1 MIIETNAKKYT
12 LAFAILVACYTLV
25 LAIPAPSST
34 YHRTESA
41 VETLSDSNSD
51 FELPTVSQKF
61 QADTV
66 VEPIQHIEYVYDTIW
81 EELPQLQ
88 LLDSSMLLEGES
100 VVLPDESV
108 QTPPPDTGLR
118 APVPHY
124 DNNPLD
130 EDQHYSPFHLA
141 TPPSLQT
148 HIVYDSLTNT
158 YRFQNMIGNT
168 PFGPASSMSVDEYI
182 DYDLRNS
189 VRDYWRERGASHVSQ
204 GNRRGGGLIPQIHVG
219 GDIFESIFGSNTID
233 IRPSGNVELIFG
245 VLHNFND
252 NPNFPIKQRKV
263 TQFNFDENIQLNAL
277 AKIGDKIEFNLNYN
291 TEAMFDFEQEM
302 KLKFEGKEDDILQL
316 IEFGNVTMPLN
327 STLISGSQSLFG
339 VKTQLKFGKLMV
351 TAVASQKRSETET
364 ITVTGGAQT
373 NDFYIK
379 ADEYDGDRHY
389 FLGQFFRDH
398 YNQYLSTL
406 PLVSSPIVIT
416 KIEVWRTTIGSAT
429 QDNRNIVAFTDLGEP
444 NPQFAGFLPT
454 HGVNYPCDSVNN
466 LPSIIDTS
474 VYRDLSTVNNN
485 LRSRGLTSGVDYEKV
500 ESARLLSPSE
510 YTVNTQLGFISL
522 NTALTSDQVLAVAY
536 QYTIIGDDH
545 VYQVGEFSNEVSA
558 PDCIRVKLLKSTTL
572 DTKSPLWDL
581 MMKNVYSLNAYQVS
595 EEDFILNV
603 LYTGDDEGVANGFF
617 NLGSQKNIPLIRLL
631 HLDSLNK
638 QKDPVPDGIFDF
650 IDNAATSGGTINS
663 SNGKIYF
670 PTIEPFGKDLRAVL
684 TEPEIADRYAFDT
697 LYRTTKALARQYTA
711 KNKFYLEGSYKSSS
725 GSEISLNAMNVPEG
739 SVKVTAG
746 GITLTENVD
755 YTVNYSMGTV
765 SIINEG
771 VLNSGTPIS
780 ISLENQSTF
789 GISDQRMFGLNLDYA
804 FNPNFNIG
812 ATVMNLSERPLTQK
826 VNYGDEPINNTIWG
840 MNLNYKTELPFVTKA
855 VDLLS
860 FHSTTTASNLQLEGE
875 FAQFIPGHSRAIGK
889 EGTTYIDDF
898 EGTKSTID
906 LRSIYKWHLA
916 STPQGQIQMFPEANI
931 SDSDPIRRQ
940 LAYGFNRAKF
950 CWYIIDPS
958 FYRNNSATPR
968 NLTVDD
974 QSEPYAREVYETELF
989 PYKQSANSMPTNISV
1004 LNLAFYPEERGPY
1017 NYDVAG
1023 AEGFSAGTNP
1033 DGTLN
1038 SPNTRWGGIM
1048 REMDNTDFESSNI
1061 EYIEF
1066 WMMDP
1071 FIENPNHTGG
1081 KLYFNLGDISE
1092 DILRDG
1098 KKFFENGLPTDGSDE
1113 NVEYTV
1119 WGRVP
1124 TIQMIVTSF
1133 DTEDASR
1140 EHQDVGYDGLTTERE
1155 RDYFADNYLNL
1166 MANQF
1171 GTTSRAYEMAMD
1183 DPSSD
1188 NFHYFRGSDY
1198 DDADIKILERYKY
1211 YNNADGN
1218 SPTDNQSP
1226 ESYPTSGT
1234 NIPNMEDVNNDNTLS
1249 EDEKYYQYVID
1260 LRPDRM
1266 NVGENYIND
1275 IYEASPEPLPN
1286 GTRPLTKWYQFKI
1299 PIKHPD
1305 KVVGNISGFNSIRFM
1320 RMFMREFNEPII
1332 CRLATFE
1339 LVRSEWRTYSL
1350 DLMEDGD
1357 YLPANGG
1364 DETSFDVASLSLE
1377 ENGNRTPIPYVLPP
1391 GIERE
1396 QGFGTTTVQY
1406 VNEQCLTMT
1415 AQNLLDGDARAIYRT
1430 TSYDL
1435 RKFKRL
1441 KMFIHAEKVN
1451 QNDVINKG
1459 DVTAFIR
1466 LGSDFTDNYYEY
1478 EIPIELTP
1486 WYCGKDSTAIWPE
1499 SNRMEIVLDSLV
1511 NVKQM
1516 RNVEVRA
1523 GSHSS
1528 ITVPYSV
1535 EIDGNRITVV
1545 GTPNLADVATI
1556 MVGVRNPKKKFMN
1569 DGDDM
1574 LSKSVE
1580 LWINELRLTDFDDK
1594 TGFAALARMRLNLA
1608 DVGDITLSGTYS
1620 TPGFGSLEQSVTQ
1633 TQSETLYTID
1643 FAANLEA
1650 GKTLFP
1656 EKWNIRIP
1664 LHYDLSQNVSIP
1676 EYNPLN
1682 PDVKLK
1688 EDLKTYETAAER
1700 DSIRQMTTDFVRRQN
1715 VNIMN
1720 VRKERDFDKPIKIRP
1735 WDIENFDFSYA
1746 YSEVKSHNVD
1756 VEFDNEYSHQGELG
1770 YSFNYNPK
1778 NIRPLASQ
1786 KWLKSKWL
1794 QLIRDFN
1801 FYALP
1806 KTFTFRTTV
1815 NRELNE
1821 FKYRP
1826 KSKGNIIIDTSF
1838 VKSFDWNRD
1847 YALRWDLTQGLKF
1860 EYTANAS
1867 SRIDE
1872 PQGLI
1877 DTREKKDSVWHCFGQ
1892 GGRINTFQQHFDAS
1906 YQIPINKI
1914 PLFSWITASARYGS
1928 TYNFTSAAL
1937 SMANL
1942 GNTISNTNTI
1952 QLNGN
1957 VNFVN
1962 LYNKIPYLKKVN
1974 QGTNNKPKGKSA
1986 VSAKPATKAV
1996 SREANDDEDEDD
2008 GGKKGKGKGKGKAA
2022 KDSLKEKPNYGKI
2035 IGDGTLRFLMLL
2047 RNASL
2052 SYSEGN
2058 GTYLP
2063 GYMYSPNMLGLSFK
2077 NAAPGFLFVFGGQ
2090 TDIRHHASE
2099 NGWLSTDTLM
2109 NYAYQEN
2116 HNRVI
2121 NFRATVE
2128 PFKEF
2133 RIDVTATRNESSSFS
2148 EYYRADGEGVFH
2160 SYTPKTTG
2168 NYSVTQFGLG
2178 KFFKKGEELFEE
2190 FKAVRYELATRIAEL
2205 NPNSEGIDSTGFP
2218 SGYGRLS
2225 QDVLTSAFLVAYAGK
2240 NVDKLDVSSPFPKLP
2255 LPNWRLNYTGF
2266 TKIKGV
2272 QKYFQSL
2279 SLTHA
2284 YMCTYNVGSYTT
2296 NLYYSEDANGCPNAH
2311 DQLGNFIP
2319 SREIG
2324 QVTISEQLNP
2334 LIGFDMTL
2342 KNSLMIKVEY
2352 KRSRNTSL
2360 SFANNQLTEMTSNE
2374 LAVSAGYRIKDITIG
2389 FIFSG
2394 MKRQITS
2401 DLNLSCSFSL
2411 KDNQTILRKIAEEI
2425 NQISAGSLSM
2435 TINFAADYQLSKMV
2449 GITLYYDQTI
2459 NKPYL
2464 AQQYNNMNIDAGLKV
2479 RLMLAQ

>member
-1 MIIETNAKKYT
+1 MISRNNTHKFILTFLVIAACCSFLWAIATPDAPHRHFSSLEDEKPAATIEDTIETQP
-12 LAFAILVACYTLV
+12 VAL
-25 LAIPAPSST
+25 
-34 YHRTESA
+34 
-41 VETLSDSNSD
+41 
-51 FELPTVSQKF
+51 LPTAV
-61 QADTV
+61 
-66 VEPIQHIEYVYDTIW
+66 
-81 EELPQLQ
+81 
-88 LLDSSMLLEGES
+88 
-100 VVLPDESV
+100 
-108 QTPPPDTGLR
+108 PPPDTGLR
-118 APVPHY
+118 SPIPSY

-130 EDQHYSPFHLA
+130 ENQFYSPFHLS
-141 TPPSLQT
+141 TPSAYHT
-148 HIVYDSLTNT
+148 DIVFDSTTNT

-168 PFGPASSMSVDEYI
+168 PFGPSSSMSIDEYI
-182 DYDLRNS
+182 DYDLRQSISN
-189 VRDYWRERGASHVSQ
+189 YWRERGASYTSH
-204 GNRRGGGLIPQIHVG
+204 GNRRGGGLIPQLHIG

-245 VLHNFND
+245 VLHNRND
-252 NPNFPIKQRKV
+252 NPSLPVKQRKV

-291 TEAMFDFEQEM
+291 TEAMFEYENEM

-316 IEFGNVTMPLN
+316 IEFGNVTLPLN
-327 STLISGSQSLFG
+327 STLITGSQSLFG

-351 TAVASQKRSETET
+351 TAVASEKKAESQT

-379 ADEYDGDRHY
+379 ADEYDENRHY
-389 FLGQFFRDH
+389 FLNQYFRDH
-398 YNQYLSTL
+398 YNQFLSTL

-429 QDNRNIVAFTDLGEP
+429 TNNRNIVAFTDLGES
-444 NPQFAGFLPT
+444 NPQFAGFTATP
-454 HGVNYPCDSVNN
+454 GVNTPCDSANSLVAV
-466 LPSIIDTS
+466 IDTS
-474 VYRDLSTVNNN
+474 LYRNLADVNNN
-485 LRSRGLTSGVDYEKV
+485 LHARGLTSGVDYEKV
-500 ESARLLSPSE
+500 ESARLLSTSE
-510 YTVNTQLGFISL
+510 YTFNAQLGFISL
-522 NTALTSDQVLAVAY
+522 NTSLTSDQVLAVAY

-545 VYQVGEFSNEVSA
+545 VYQVGEFSNEVNA
-558 PDCIRVKLLKSTTL
+558 PQCLRAKLLKSTTL

-595 EEDFILNV
+595 NEDFILNV

-631 HLDSLNK
+631 GVDRLNK
-638 QKDPVPDGIFDF
+638 QQDTISDGIFDF
-650 IDNAATSGGTINS
+650 IDNAATQGGTINAN
-663 SNGKIYF
+663 NGKIYF

-697 LYRTTKALARQYTA
+697 LYRTTKTLAKQYTA
-711 KNKFYLEGSYKSSS
+711 KDKYYLEGSYKSSY

-765 SIINEG
+765 SIINSG
-771 VLNSGTPIS
+771 VLNSGTPIT

-789 GISDQRMFGLNLDYA
+789 ATTDQRMFGLNLDYA
-804 FNPNFNIG
+804 FSENFNLG
-812 ATVMNLSERPLTQK
+812 ATLLNLNERPITQK

-840 MNLNYKTELPFVTKA
+840 MNINYKAKMPWITKA

-860 FHSTTTASNLQLEGE
+860 FHSTTSESNFQFEGE
-875 FAQFIPGHSRAIGK
+875 FAHFIPGHSRAIGK

-898 EGTKSTID
+898 EATKSTTD

-916 STPQGQIQMFPEANI
+916 STPQGQMQLFPEAHT
-931 SDSDPIRRQ
+931 SDADPARRQ
-940 LAYGFNRAKF
+940 LAYGYNRARF
-950 CWYIIDPS
+950 CWYIIDPI
-958 FYRNNSATPR
+958 FYRNNSATPH

-974 QSEPYAREVYETELF
+974 QSATYAREVYETELF
-989 PYKQSANSMPTNISV
+989 PNKENGTTTPTNISV
-1004 LNLAFYPEERGPY
+1004 LNLAFYPSERGPY
-1017 NYDVAG
+1017 NYDVHG
-1023 AEGFSAGTNP
+1023 NEGFSAGVATDGSLNAP
-1033 DGTLN
+1033 D
-1038 SPNTRWGGIM
+1038 TRWGGIM
-1048 REMDNTDFESSNI
+1048 REMDNTDFESANY

-1071 FIENPNHTGG
+1071 FIDNPNHSGG

-1092 DILRDG
+1092 DILKDG
-1098 KKFFENGLPTDGSDE
+1098 KKFFENGLPIDGSDE

-1133 DTEDASR
+1133 DNSDEAR
-1140 EHQDVGYDGLTTERE
+1140 QWQDVGYDGMEDARERE
-1155 RDYFADNYLNL
+1155 HFEDNFLSMLNGYLDAD
-1166 MANQF
+1166 
-1171 GTTSRAYEMAMD
+1171 AYQRLAD

-1188 NFHYFRGSDY
+1188 NFHYFRGHDY
-1198 DDADIKILERYKY
+1198 DDQDVKILDRYKY

-1226 ESYPTSGT
+1226 ENYPTSGT

-1249 EDEKYYQYVID
+1249 EDEKYYQYVVD

-1266 NVGENYIND
+1266 NIGENYIND

-1286 GTRPLTKWYQFKI
+1286 NTRPLTKWYQFKI
-1299 PIKHPD
+1299 PIKSPD

-1320 RMFMREFNEPII
+1320 RLFMRDFNEPII

-1339 LVRSEWRTYSL
+1339 LVKSDWRTYSL

-1364 DETSFDVASLSLE
+1364 DETSFNVSSLSFE
-1377 ENGNRTPIPYVLPP
+1377 ENGNRDPVPYVIPP

-1396 QGFGTTTVQY
+1396 QGYGSTTLYY
-1406 VNEQCLTMT
+1406 VNEQALTMKV
-1415 AQNLLDGDARAIYRT
+1415 QNLMDGDARAIYKT
-1430 TSYDL
+1430 TKYDL
-1435 RKFKRL
+1435 RKFKKLR
-1441 KMFIHAEKVN
+1441 MFIHAEKVN
-1451 QNDVINKG
+1451 ANDHLNKG
-1459 DVTAFIR
+1459 EVTTFIR

-1478 EIPIELTP
+1478 EIPVEFTP
-1486 WYCGKDSTAIWPE
+1486 WFCGKDSTAVWPMN
-1499 SNRMEIVLDSLV
+1499 NRMEIILDSLV
-1511 NVKQM
+1511 SVKQM
-1516 RNVEVRA
+1516 RNKEVRN
-1523 GSHSS
+1523 GSHPS
-1528 ITVPYSV
+1528 IAVPYSV
-1535 EIDGNRITVV
+1535 DLDGNRITVV

-1556 MVGVRNPKKKFMN
+1556 MIGVRNPKKKTLN

-1574 LSKSVE
+1574 GPKSVE
-1580 LWINELRLTDFDDK
+1580 IWVNELRLCDFDDK
-1594 TGFAALARMRLNLA
+1594 QGLAALARMRVNLA
-1608 DVGDITLSGTYS
+1608 DVGDITLSGTVS
-1620 TPGFGSLEQSVTQ
+1620 TPGFGTLDQSVTE
-1633 TQSETLYTID
+1633 TQSETRYTVD

-1688 EDLKTYETAAER
+1688 EDLKTYETMAER
-1700 DSIRQMTTDFVRRQN
+1700 DSIRHMTTDFVRRQN
-1715 VNIMN
+1715 VNLMN
-1720 VRKERDFDKPIKIRP
+1720 VRKERNFDKPIKIRP
-1735 WDIENFDFSYA
+1735 WDIENWDFSYA
-1746 YSEVKSHNVD
+1746 YSEIKTRNVD
-1756 VEFDNEYSHQGELG
+1756 VEFDNEFSHQGELG
-1770 YSFNYNPK
+1770 YAYNNNPK
-1778 NIRPLASQ
+1778 NIRPLANQ

-1801 FYALP
+1801 FYPLP
-1806 KTFTFRTTV
+1806 KMFTFRTTV
-1815 NRELNE
+1815 LREFNE

-1826 KSKGNIIIDTSF
+1826 KSKGNVIMDTSF
-1838 VKSFDWNRD
+1838 VKTFDWTRD
-1847 YALRWDLTQGLKF
+1847 YALRWDLSQGLKF

-1867 SRIDE
+1867 ARIDE
-1872 PQGLI
+1872 PQGII
-1877 DTREKKDSVWHCFGQ
+1877 DTRAEKDSIWRCFGHA
-1892 GGRINTFQQHFDAS
+1892 GRVNTFQQRFDAS
-1906 YQIPINKI
+1906 WQVPINKI
-1914 PLFSWITASARYGS
+1914 PLFSWITASARYSS
-1928 TYNFTSAAL
+1928 TYDYAATSMAL
-1937 SMANL
+1937 SYL
-1942 GNTISNTNTI
+1942 GNTISNSQTL

-1962 LYNKIPYLKKVN
+1962 LYNKVPYLKKIN
-1974 QGTNNKPKGKSA
+1974 QGSNKNNSKNGKLNAVKGKA
-1986 VSAKPATKAV
+1986 AAA
-1996 SREANDDEDEDD
+1996 DEDEGKGKDKDKDD
-2008 GGKKGKGKGKGKAA
+2008 KKGKGKDKKGQ
-2022 KDSLKEKPNYGKI
+2022 DSLKEKPNYGKI
-2035 IGDGTLRFLMLL
+2035 ILDGSLRFLMML

-2052 SYSEGN
+2052 SYTAGN
-2058 GTYLP
+2058 GISMP
-2063 GYMYSPNMLGLSFK
+2063 GFMSAPNIMGL
-2077 NAAPGFLFVFGGQ
+2077 NWTNGAPGFLFVFGGQ
-2090 TDIRHHASE
+2090 TDIRHISSDR
-2099 NGWLSTDTLM
+2099 GWLSTDTLM

-2128 PFKEF
+2128 PFKDF
-2133 RIDVTATRNESSSFS
+2133 RIDVTANRNESSSYS

-2160 SYTPKTTG
+2160 SYTPKTQG
-2168 NYSVTQFGLG
+2168 NYNITQFGLG
-2178 KFFKKGEELFEE
+2178 KFFTDGDKIFEE
-2190 FKAVRYELATRIAEL
+2190 FKNIRYELATRLSEN
-2205 NPNSEGIDSTGFP
+2205 NPHSGGVIDTTGYP
-2218 SGYGRLS
+2218 VGYGKLS
-2225 QDVLTSAFLVAYAGK
+2225 QDVLTSAFLAAYAGK
-2240 NVDKLDVSSPFPKLP
+2240 NSATLDVSSPFPKLP

-2272 QKYFQSL
+2272 DKVFQSL
-2279 SLTHA
+2279 SITHA
-2284 YMCTYNVGSYTT
+2284 YTCTYNIGNYTT
-2296 NLYYSEDANGCPNAH
+2296 NLLYTEDINGNSTAL

-2324 QVTISEQLNP
+2324 QITISEQLNP

-2360 SFANNQLTEMTSNE
+2360 SFANNQITEMTSNE

-2394 MKRQITS
+2394 MKRQVTS
-2401 DLNLSCSFSL
+2401 DLNLTLSFAL
-2411 KDNQTILRKIAEEI
+2411 KDNQTVLRKIAEEI

-2449 GITLYYDQTI
+2449 GLTLYYDHII
-2459 NKPYL
+2459 NKPYIS
-2464 AQQYNNMNIDAGLKV
+2464 QQYNNMNIDAGIKV